1 MLRLSEQEMLKITK
15 IDDEPE
21 QVMLK
26 VEGQLVAEWAGEMEA
41 ECRRC
46 MASGRKVLLDLADV
60 TLLDDRGIRMLK
72 RIILDGVGLVN
83 CSALINGLLNGG
95 GSCAQE

>member
-1 MLRLSEQEMLKITK
+1 
-15 IDDEPE
+15 
-21 QVMLK
+21 MLK
-26 VEGQLVAEWAGEMEA
+26 VEGQLVAEWVGEMEA
-41 ECRRC
+41 ECSRW

-60 TLLDDRGIRMLK
+60 TLLDDRGVRMLK